1 MLKLTNEQLD
11 WLVERIPDAPRRVA
25 QVVLDLG
32 SRFRPQVESG
42 DANDVAR

>member
-1 MLKLTNEQLD
+1 MLLADLPNPAQRPMRYLYG
-11 WLVERIPDAPRRVA
+11 RVA

-42 DANDVAR
+42 DANDVPR